1 MGHELMAEIHR
12 QQQLFPGQAQ
22 AGWNFLLR
30 PSQPYQQ
37 AQLEVCW
44 LRQRSGTFFHTLS
57 HLGKQ
62 RCVETL
68 TRNTH
73 WQARTFIQAIGIQP
87 DSNTIA
93 VTTKTSKQNQPAK
106 LYHTSSYSASTPSR
120 KLYKSIV
127 NSTAKKGYR
136 SDLRAEAVSRASAIR
151 ASQRENKKERN
162 SKPRGAKYRKQQQAE
177 FLKLTPE
184 N

>member
-1 MGHELMAEIHR
+1 MSV
-12 QQQLFPGQAQ
+12 AQ
-22 AGWNFLLR
+22 N
-30 PSQPYQQ
+30 P
-37 AQLEVCW
+37 
-44 LRQRSGTFFHTLS
+44 LS
-57 HLGKQ
+57 SDLIWA
-62 RCVETL
+62 V
-68 TRNTH
+68 TRNNNSFLVKRQGMKPFSRDPLNLTNKH
-73 WQARTFIQAIGIQP
+73 SRKYVGYANAQAIGIQP

-120 KLYKSIV
+120 KLYKNIV

-136 SDLRAEAVSRASAIR
+136 ADLRAEAVSRASAIR

-162 SKPRGAKYRKQQQAE
+162 AKPRSAKHRKQQQEAQLTAE
-177 FLKLTPE
+177 